1 MFAEDGNVLMQNKL
15 ALTSG
20 NGHAKINYIKN

>member
-15 ALTSG
+15 ALTFG
-20 NGHAKINYIKN
+20 NGHAKVNYIKN